1 MAKETKSTPAFVPP
15 PKVEHDQPTGPR
27 LKAEEP
33 TIRLAQGGA
42 GVQRGL
48 AVKKAWRAKRVRH
61 GLSWAQRKGRSLTY
75 CASRG
80 R

>member
-1 MAKETKSTPAFVPP
+1 MAKDTKSTPAFVPP
-15 PKVEHDQPTGPR
+15 PKVERDQPSGPR
-27 LKAEEP
+27 AAKIEDAA
-33 TIRLAQGGA
+33 IRSAQGGA

-61 GLSWAQRKGRSLTY
+61 GLSWAQRKARSQTY
-75 CASRG
+75 CARP